1 MKKWERKDREEAMVE
16 RAAIPEAVAEDIAEA
31 VEGEAVMVEAAAE
44 AMIGDTVAATTVDM
58 IVDPIAET
66 ETADLRP

>member
-1 MKKWERKDREEAMVE
+1 MVE